1 MVSLDKAVIARLK
14 TAGEN
19 FEIFVDPDLAAKY
32 KAGEQVDLK
41 ELLAAETIFKD
52 ATAGEKASEHVMEKV
67 LLTTDLKNVVD
78 KILRKG
84 ELHLTTEQK
93 RKKTEDIWKQIITI
107 IARNA
112 MNPQT
117 GSPHPPARIEK
128 AMEEAKFNVVI
139 TKSAQEQVEGA
150 LKAIKPIIPITFAK
164 KDYAVR
170 IPAVYAGNV
179 YGMMKGFGDL
189 KKEEWDKNG
198 NLLML
203 IEIPAGLQD
212 EFYNKLNGLTHGE
225 VQIKIMK

>member
-32 KAGEQVDLK
+32 KEGEQVDLK
-41 ELLAAETIFKD
+41 DLLAAETIFKD

-93 RKKTEDIWKQIITI
+93 RKKTEDIWKQIVNI

-128 AMEEAKFNVVI
+128 AMEEARVNVVI

-170 IPAVYAGNV
+170 IPAQYAGNV
-179 YGMMKGFGDL
+179 YGMMKGYGDL